1 MCVPIPVETNLK
13 LLLPGTNLC
22 IRKRK
27 FASVLV
33 MRWRNSLW
41 RKLMALC
48 AVLVSALFASAS
60 IYAATNSAT
69 GGFGGINNGTLVGGD
84 GTGRAQIEINSVQ
97 LALVKEA
104 RDLTGA
110 VLAANADVNPGQE
123 IYFVLYVD
131 NITNFA
137 AYRLTIQDAID
148 ETQFTYVADSLET
161 TSVVSG
167 ADAANITQDTRYG
180 FPADIK
186 ADRLAVR
193 KGILEA
199 KLKRQVF
206 DAVAVVIDVDFVD
219 CLAVKRE
226 VSWSAVGG
234 LNRDVVRDHRHVVF
248 PARLVAFE

>member
-33 MRWRNSLW
+33 MRWRNSIW

-48 AVLVSALFASAS
+48 TVLVSALFASAS

-84 GTGRAQIEINSVQ
+84 GTGRARIEINSVQ

-110 VLAANADVNPGQE
+110 VLAVNADVNPGQE

-131 NITNFA
+131 NITDFA

-167 ADAANITQDTRYG
+167 ADAATRWAGLWTPLTDALGGPDDEASILDTG
-180 FPADIK
+180 GPADPDLLTVGDLPGQANLFLQIP
-186 ADRLAVR
+186 AQTQWAIRFRVR
-193 KGILEA
+193 
-199 KLKRQVF
+199 
-206 DAVAVVIDVDFVD
+206 VD
-219 CLAVKRE
+219 
-226 VSWSAVGG
+226 
-234 LNRDVVRDHRHVVF
+234 
-248 PARLVAFE
+248 